1 MNQTR
6 TFSKNAQKDFNLI
19 DHIILYK
26 SENACS
32 ELMGRYKKSVYYM
45 ILKKVPNQQDAE
57 DLTIETFAKAFHK
70 LALFKKFMLLLLGFF
85 ASLPTIPSILC
96 EEKKYRP

>member
-45 ILKKVPNQQDAE
+45 ILKT
-57 DLTIETFAKAFHK
+57 DLDPINE
-70 LALFKKFMLLLLGFF
+70 
-85 ASLPTIPSILC
+85 ASSISIHTT
-96 EEKKYRP
+96 